1 MELLVLSGLSGS
13 GKTTALRALE
23 DMGFF
28 CVDNLPAPLLSTLLR
43 LFEESPSAQ
52 RCAVVMDIR
61 ESLLGPHVTAG
72 IDEAIAAGYEPK
84 MVFFDASDA
93 LLIRRFKETRRRH
106 PLVTRGEAQT
116 TREAIA
122 LEREWLKP
130 MRVRASVVID
140 TSQMTVHELKRRTR
154 AMFEDQDSPQ
164 MALHLMSFGF
174 RYGIPPEA
182 NFVLDVR
189 FIPNPY
195 FVKELKEG
203 TGLDQDV
210 SQYVLQQDA
219 SEMILAHSKR
229 LIDDVIP
236 LAKEEGKSSMTF
248 AVGCTGGRHRSVALI
263 EALAVTLRDQEIEA
277 LVTHRDVEK

>member
-229 LIDDVIP
+229 LIDDVVP

>member
-116 TREAIA
+116 TREAIT

-154 AMFEDQDSPQ
+154 AMFEDKDSPQ

-263 EALAVTLRDQEIEA
+263 EALAVKLRDQEIDA

>member
-203 TGLDQDV
+203 TGLDRDV